1 MKKTSFFI
9 LVFAIVFASCSNIS
23 ESAIDFAAGSTSEKL
38 LALNKDSVKG
48 TLVQPEKN
56 PYLYYKFSESQ
67 LADVENFFRDNSGLG
82 LRVILRFANAL
93 GNGEYAF
100 GVLYPEDIN
109 EKNNVSSMALT
120 NNIVFGNCS
129 ESQKSEFSLVYS
141 VAPTGKIPCGF
152 FIYSTSAVELKSV
165 SLVEP
170 MYGFV
175 NSDDE
180 TMFAFSSSGGNVS
193 WDFSHLDM
201 TGAVG
206 VFGNELFLPCV
217 KIHSE
222 KTGGFESL
230 RYGNKEIQC
239 YLQSGVQTNIL
250 LPLRAFDT
258 PFSDLKF
265 EPNTKINSAVLCF
278 ESPEKIKRMKSG
290 ELPPIKT
297 DLGLVLDWPQDK
309 WRVKEFEFYNW
320 TLDENVFFFDF
331 ADYKIQNEF
340 FTRLAFFVEK
350 AGYKGTLVSDYFV
363 ENKHGYNAHDYKA
376 DDLARFFN
384 EVKKQNFK
392 LNKRELLLKSLLLQ
406 NKIIFVLD
414 DGTYG
419 CDKNNMKC
427 VISISRESYP
437 ATRLSLMAHE
447 AWHGLYFS
455 QENFRNFVESR
466 FNCFDPKT
474 LEFLIG
480 YWQSQPSL
488 SYDKTDD
495 YLMKNEFMA
504 YILQHRSDY
513 IRGYYLQRASWNSV
527 VNYQKDL
534 CDYIIHTNA
543 QHFVDE
549 SGIFE
554 KYVKENWGLAPGR
567 VSLIL
572 RQ

>member
-1 MKKTSFFI
+1 MKKNTLI
-9 LVFAIVFASCSNIS
+9 LFAFALLFVSCSSIK
-23 ESAIDFAAGSTSEKL
+23 ESDIDFASGESSGKL
-38 LALNKDSVKG
+38 IALNKDSVKG
-48 TLVQPEKN
+48 SLSQPEKN

-67 LADVENFFRDNSGLG
+67 LTDVADFFNEQSGLG
-82 LRVILRFANAL
+82 LKITLNFANAG

-100 GVLYPEDIN
+100 GVLYPENIT
-109 EKNNVSSMALT
+109 EKNTVSSMALT

-129 ESQKSEFSLVYS
+129 ESQKSEYSLVYS

-152 FIYSTSAVELKSV
+152 FIYSTSNVELKSAK
-165 SLVEP
+165 LVEP
-170 MYGFV
+170 MYGFS

-180 TMFAFSSSGGNVS
+180 TLFAFSSSGGKVN

-217 KIHSE
+217 KIHSDKE
-222 KTGGFESL
+222 NGFESL
-230 RYGNKEIQC
+230 CYGQEKIQC
-239 YLQSGVQTNIL
+239 YLQSGVETNIL
-250 LPLRAFDT
+250 LPLRAFKN
-258 PFSDLKF
+258 PFADLKF
-265 EPNTKINSAVLCF
+265 EPDTKINRALLCF
-278 ESPEKIKRMKSG
+278 ESSEKIKRLKQG

-297 DLGLVLDWPQDK
+297 DLGLVLDWPQEK
-309 WRVKEFEFYNW
+309 WRIGDFEFYNW
-320 TLDENVFFFDF
+320 SLDENVFLFDF

-350 AGYKGTLVSDYFV
+350 TGYKGTLVSDYFV
-363 ENKHGYNAHDYKA
+363 ENKKSYNAHDYKA

-392 LNKRELLLKSLLLQ
+392 LNNRELLLKSLLLQ
-406 NKIIFVLD
+406 NKIIYVLD

-419 CDKNNMKC
+419 CDMKNMKC

-455 QENFRNFVESR
+455 QEHFRNFVEKR
-466 FNCFDPKT
+466 FNSFDKRS
-474 LEFLIG
+474 LDFLIG

-495 YLMKNEFMA
+495 YLMKNEFMS
-504 YILQHRSDY
+504 YILQHRSNY
-513 IRGYYLQRASWNSV
+513 IRGYYLQRAKWNSV
-527 VNYQKDL
+527 VSYQKDL
-534 CDYIIHTNA
+534 CDYIIETNA
-543 QHFVDE
+543 QYFVDE
-549 SGIFE
+549 SEIFE
-554 KYVKENWGLAPGR
+554 KYVKDAWGLAPGR

-572 RQ
+572 R